1 MKNIVQR
8 LLFMIFSEG
17 CFVTAMLTTQH
28 GLQSVCELQ
37 TQIKQQIEGN
47 PIIYRASYDAQTEC
61 QVSWQELAA
70 RMLNGPETDVSIDGY
85 EIESESFDYNTF
97 DFTRI
102 RKNDYEVVYQYDPNG
117 SICKVCYVSR

>member
-17 CFVTAMLTTQH
+17 CFVAAMLTTQH
-28 GLQSVCELQ
+28 GLQSVRELQ
-37 TQIKQQIEGN
+37 TQIKQKIEGN
-47 PIIYRASYDAQTEC
+47 STIYRASYDAQTEC
-61 QVSWQELAA
+61 RVSWQELAA

-102 RKNDYEVVYQYDPNG
+102 RENDYAVVYQYDSDG